1 MYMLYARICFIIIKK
16 GFAKINSASFRESS
30 NDYNNISSKGSYH
43 SSKIPR
49 YGIILWY
56 SYNEYLE
63 VVIAY

>member
-49 YGIILWY
+49 YGIIL
-56 SYNEYLE
+56 
-63 VVIAY
+63 